1 VHHELTVWSRGIIMD
16 KEARDVSTCIA
27 TAARKLGYYAENVS
41 DYVDDPDR
49 TNCLVRRY
57 ARFADQ
63 PILDRFV
70 YENPHPDW
78 VVLIEETIIKA
89 VNFFRGTLDGQG
101 VLVINSAR
109 DPAYLLKFLPE
120 HMLAKLGK
128 LVVVDA
134 TGLAEQRGS
143 SPWMFVRDLS
153 ELAFDRMSTEGAV
166 ERLAIGMGI
175 AAPVIG
181 ALVAA
186 TGELD
191 LDTVAEVVADRD
203 AMLRG
208 ARQHTV
214 IQYAAVLRGGPMSVR
229 GTHVPEHLRLPI
241 AGVTP
246 PPTEKEG
253 QRLFP
258 TGNFRFFRPVYKDK
272 TPPCN
277 HACPT
282 GEQIQKY
289 LDYVKHDRYLDGYL
303 TICEDNPVPAITGR
317 VCYHPCETACN
328 RAAHDEPIGIRGV
341 ERFLGDF
348 GLNLPD
354 NPVKKSL
361 PPLNGKTVAIVGAGP
376 GGLGCAYHLRRRG
389 YASVIFDALDK
400 PGGMLRAGIPAWHL
414 PETILDAEIAKL
426 LDLGGIEIRCGVR
439 IGAPDGE
446 LTLEDLTQRYDAVF
460 LALGQDVGRRHSAEG
475 AQARGVIGA
484 LEFLRETGL
493 GRPVTI
499 GRNVLVIGGGNTAS
513 DAARSAIR
521 LGGGEATIVSLEA
534 ENELLIVAEDL
545 EQARDEG
552 VRFRPNTTLI
562 RVITEDG
569 QVTGAVLGQARL
581 SRDVNGTVTP
591 QLSEGTEVEVPCD
604 TILVA
609 IGQVQV
615 LDWLPAEAAE
625 RGLIRTDEYGRIP
638 HDSGRIFAGG
648 DVTRGPAM
656 VVDALGDGKRAARDI
671 DRVLRA
677 EPLAPE
683 DPVEVMPYEK
693 LNTAYFRHAPRTEA
707 PLAPAES
714 RRRSQVT
721 EVTLAYSREQALAE
735 ADRCMSCGVCNGCDN
750 CYIVCPDI
758 SVMRDAR
765 ENGHYSIRTHYCK
778 GCLVC
783 VQECPTGCLEK
794 VPEMDFDEPDAVV
807 RMETAFAPYDGAHA
821 EQAPFTRQLIEDA
834 IAEYDAS
841 KSKSNSIH
849 PNGQGVT
856 P

>member
-1 VHHELTVWSRGIIMD
+1 
-16 KEARDVSTCIA
+16 
-27 TAARKLGYYAENVS
+27 
-41 DYVDDPDR
+41 
-49 TNCLVRRY
+49 
-57 ARFADQ
+57 
-63 PILDRFV
+63 
-70 YENPHPDW
+70 
-78 VVLIEETIIKA
+78 
-89 VNFFRGTLDGQG
+89 
-101 VLVINSAR
+101 
-109 DPAYLLKFLPE
+109 
-120 HMLAKLGK
+120 
-128 LVVVDA
+128 
-134 TGLAEQRGS
+134 
-143 SPWMFVRDLS
+143 
-153 ELAFDRMSTEGAV
+153 
-166 ERLAIGMGI
+166 
-175 AAPVIG
+175 
-181 ALVAA
+181 
-186 TGELD
+186 
-191 LDTVAEVVADRD
+191 
-203 AMLRG
+203 
-208 ARQHTV
+208 
-214 IQYAAVLRGGPMSVR
+214 MSVR
-229 GTHVPEHLRLPI
+229 GTHIPEHLRLPI

-246 PPTEKEG
+246 PPTEKDG

-258 TGNFRFFRPVYKDK
+258 TGNFRFFRPVYRDK

-289 LDYVKHDRYLDGYL
+289 LDHVKHDRYLDGYL
-303 TICEDNPVPAITGR
+303 TICEDNPMPSVTGR

-348 GLNLPD
+348 GLKLTD
-354 NPVKKSL
+354 NPVRQGL
-361 PPLNGKTVAIVGAGP
+361 PPLNGKTVAIVGSGP
-376 GGLGCAYHLRRRG
+376 GGLGCAYHLRRKG
-389 YASVIFDALDK
+389 YASVIFEALDK

-414 PETILDAEIAKL
+414 PEAVLDAEIAKL

-446 LTLEDLTQRYDAVF
+446 LTLEDLAQRYDAVF
-460 LALGQDVGRRHSAEG
+460 LALGQDVGRRLAVPG
-475 AQARGVIGA
+475 ARARGVIGA

-534 ENELLIVAEDL
+534 EDELLIVAEDL
-545 EQARDEG
+545 EQARGEG
-552 VRFRPNTTLI
+552 VRFRANTALV
-562 RVITEDG
+562 RVLTEDG
-569 QVTGAVLGQARL
+569 QVTGAVLAQARL
-581 SRDVNGTVTP
+581 SRDADGTVTP
-591 QLSEGTEVEVPCD
+591 ELAEGSEVEVPCD

-615 LDWLPAEAAE
+615 LDWLPAGAAE
-625 RGLIRTDEYGRIP
+625 RGLIRADEAGRIP
-638 HDSGRIFAGG
+638 HNSGRIFAGG
-648 DVTRGPAM
+648 DVMRGPAM

-750 CYIVCPDI
+750 CYVVCPDI
-758 SVMRDAR
+758 SVIRDTR

-841 KSKSNSIH
+841 RSKSNSIH